1 MLWTWDSEHVTVIFE
16 WCSLVLVL
24 RMFLV
29 SYHDKYPAVRRDIRY
44 LDLYWLFDVYCADT
58 CLHCD
63 S

>member
-1 MLWTWDSEHVTVIFE
+1 MLETWDSEHVSVIFE
-16 WCSLVLVL
+16 QCSFVLVL

-29 SYHDKYPAVRRDIRY
+29 SYHDKYPAVLPDIRY
-44 LDLYWLFDVYCADT
+44 LDLYCLFDVYCGDT